1 MDILQHFE
9 QEKPQLR
16 RQLEAEPDR
25 EHALRVTRDYLTN
38 LHRELAKNVPLHKA
52 RQLNALLDAVYFAL
66 SSVGAVDKTVKVAHI
81 SGPASSGSPEWMITY
96 GKGLQIAIVA
106 LLLLVLVNVS
116 PLWIALVSVLI
127 LLALEKYLQALKY
140 REKPSLFLR
149 GIFFL
154 FRKKIALPGSAAMRT
169 SSDRMLPQVDVRL
182 EVQSQ
187 AFLNY
192 LADALRVVQKIVAEE
207 EEQQEDTL
215 FEKEPQL
222 LEFFQELFEAH
233 YFNDGDWALKKIPG
247 VTAFLRKHGID
258 VKTFDPQQQDDAKH
272 FDFEPAI
279 DSSMSDYLTIRPAFV
294 KGEQTILRGQVAEP
308 AEGKR

>member
-9 QEKPQLR
+9 QEKARLR
-16 RQLEAEPDR
+16 KQLEAQPDR
-25 EHALRVTRDYLTN
+25 EHALRVTRGYLTN
-38 LHRELAKNVPLHKA
+38 LHRDLAKQVPLHRA

-66 SSVGAVDKTVKVAHI
+66 SSVEAVDKTVKVAPVSI
-81 SGPASSGSPEWMITY
+81 PTSAGSPEWMITY
-96 GKGLQIAIVA
+96 GKGLQIAIVV

-127 LLALEKYLQALKY
+127 LFALEKYLQALKY
-140 REKPSLFLR
+140 RKKPSFFIR
-149 GIFFL
+149 GILFL
-154 FRKKIALPGSAAMRT
+154 FRKKMALPASAART
-169 SSDRMLPQVDVRL
+169 SSDRMLPQVDVQL

-192 LADALRVVQKIVAEE
+192 LADALSVAQKIIAEE
-207 EEQQEDTL
+207 EEQPEETL

-258 VKTFDPQQQDDAKH
+258 VKTFDPQRQDDAKH

-279 DSSMSDYLTIRPAFV
+279 DSTMSDYLTIRPAFV

-308 AEGKR
+308 SAEKE